1 MKDCLLLLSFLNV
14 KCILM
19 ILSKVFHSVL
29 KSAEQYIQIMSF
41 DIIIWFFIQIKK
53 DWLIFE
59 NYAYIQMKKIK
70 WNTVL
75 FSSVHVLN
83 DVVWY
88 QLNGRI
94 RDLKNCHC
102 YFKICVLG
110 KCGWVTS
117 CCKPGIHIFF
127 GFFCTNWEYWATPYG
142 RNWCWLY
149 QFFYKHV
156 VMRVSILTYLLFSFQ
171 DF

>member
-1 MKDCLLLLSFLNV
+1 MKNCLLLLSFLKD

-41 DIIIWFFIQIKK
+41 DMIILFFIQIKK

-59 NYAYIQMKKIK
+59 NYAYIKMKKK
-70 WNTVL
+70 KNTVL

-88 QLNGRI
+88 QLNDRI
-94 RDLKNCHC
+94 RNVKKSSLLFQNLCAWKM
-102 YFKICVLG
+102 
-110 KCGWVTS
+110 WVGTS
-117 CCKPGIHIFF
+117 CCKPRIHIDFV
-127 GFFCTNWEYWATPYG
+127 
-142 RNWCWLY
+142 L
-149 QFFYKHV
+149 
-156 VMRVSILTYLLFSFQ
+156 ILTGSTEPHLIVEIGVDCISSL
-171 DF
+171 

>member
-1 MKDCLLLLSFLNV
+1 
-14 KCILM
+14 M
-19 ILSKVFHSVL
+19 IFYTNKKGLINLWKL
-29 KSAEQYIQIMSF
+29 RIYPNEQQ
-41 DIIIWFFIQIKK
+41 KK
-53 DWLIFE
+53 
-59 NYAYIQMKKIK
+59 
-70 WNTVL
+70 NTVL

-102 YFKICVLG
+102 YLKICVLG
-110 KCGWVTS
+110 KCGRVTS
-117 CCKPGIHIFF
+117 CCKPRIHIFF
-127 GFFCTNWEYWATPYG
+127 FLFFYTNWEYWATPYS

-156 VMRVSILTYLLFSFQ
+156 VMRVSILTYLLFCLQ
-171 DF
+171 DFKCT